1 ILAGTTVHSYDT
13 RTLIFQSQNQLSTLG
28 LYQNGATAIPWPAHP
43 GRGPTSSTSLF
54 SDGSG
59 ILAMQIAE
67 NPAGTL
73 TLVSSPSLDGMEVV
87 ASIDD
92 DESGEIWVAGG
103 TIIDRFDALSQSWL
117 NPIDI
122 SDYVTNPGQIVSI
135 EQDGNNKVWIGTSN
149 AGVLRLQNTDATY
162 IGNVGGLSSS
172 EVSSLAYDEI
182 NAFLVVG
189 HSQSGISIINT
200 NTMTLVDTIT
210 TSDGLDSDFVRSV
223 ATRYGI

>member
-1 ILAGTTVHSYDT
+1 
-13 RTLIFQSQNQLSTLG
+13 
-28 LYQNGATAIPWPAHP
+28 
-43 GRGPTSSTSLF
+43 
-54 SDGSG
+54 
-59 ILAMQIAE
+59 
-67 NPAGTL
+67 
-73 TLVSSPSLDGMEVV
+73 MEVV

-122 SDYVTNPGQIVSI
+122 SDYITNPGQIVAI

-200 NTMTLVDTIT
+200 NAMTLVDTIT

-223 ATRYGI
+223 ATRYGIAYMATPR